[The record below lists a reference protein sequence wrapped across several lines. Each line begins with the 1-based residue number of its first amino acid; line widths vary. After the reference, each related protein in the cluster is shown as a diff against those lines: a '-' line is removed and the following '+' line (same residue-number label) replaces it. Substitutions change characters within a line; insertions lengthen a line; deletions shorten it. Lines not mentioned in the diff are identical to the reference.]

1 MKLTKSK
8 IEELVRKII
17 ELLKATGTDT
27 DVCIYYNDKR
37 ISLGNIWKTDIADF
51 VPIEKV
57 EEDMCPLDYFEY
69 VNTKHILSMSFEGAL
84 YHELN
89 GYTNGSVTKKFDKL
103 LEEYGLYYELG
114 HAWNLTVYPIDGKY
128 DEIEYTAYEKEP
140 EPKFIHMNSEDV
152 PAELKNIMLAWYEL
166 SKKVGDKGSCVIG
179 AGYSFKYFGC
189 PYFMSACSPYQGSL
203 SWESCLEPV
212 KNMLVNIGA
221 TDIRY
226 DYGRLD

>member
-1 MKLTKSK
+1 MLLSRKT
-8 IEELVRKII
+8 IEELVTKIEKFLREC
-17 ELLKATGTDT
+17 ELLE
-27 DVCIYYNDKR
+27 DVCIYFNNKR
-37 ISLGNIWKTDIADF
+37 RLWRFDCKTGEYI
-51 VPIEKV
+51 VKE
-57 EEDMCPLDYFEY
+57 EEDMNPLDYFSY
-69 VNTKHILSMSFEGAL
+69 AARNHILSMSFEGGL
-84 YHELN
+84 YSVLN
-89 GYTNGSVTKKFDKL
+89 GYTNSHTIEAKFEDLFRKYDL
-103 LEEYGLYYELG
+103 RYELG
-114 HAWNLTVYPIDGKY
+114 NAWNLTVYPIDGKY

-140 EPKFIHMNSEDV
+140 EPKFIHMNSKDV

-179 AGYSFKYFGC
+179 AGYYFKYFGC

-212 KNMLVNIGA
+212 KNMLINIGA